1 MLLCAWRKNCPAGL
15 FCAAALFVL
24 VSYLRLHPPSHNA
37 SVMSAGIA
45 YRAAVVEVNPSAYM
59 GWDGS
64 AKGALE
70 IMLKNVATVDRW
82 SAKAAAQA
90 AQIIVFPEDMVSSY
104 GGGGPNWRSKLTT
117 PALFAEPLPPP
128 GSPMCLEGDAGVAA
142 ASPWPVAAAL
152 ACTAKRHKIVIVVG
166 LGITAPCDR
175 KVEPL
180 TGQLLPCDMRTKMGQ
195 YDGAAAFGPDGTLL
209 GQHLK
214 AHIAYVSTQRGSHPA
229 ASRTLQLSPWFRCIL
244 PALLA
249 CFLRSLL

>member
-1 MLLCAWRKNCPAGL
+1 MIRAWQNSFIVACFGL
-15 FCAAALFVL
+15 AAALFFL
-24 VSYLRLHPPSHNA
+24 VSYLHLRPPSHSA
-37 SVMSAGIA
+37 SVYSTSASVA
-45 YRAAVVEVNPSAYM
+45 YRAAVVEINPSGYM

-64 AKGALE
+64 TKGALA

-82 SAKAAAQA
+82 SAKAAAQG

-104 GGGGPNWRSKLTT
+104 GGGGPHWRSKLTT

-128 GSPMCLEGDAGVAA
+128 GSPMCPQDDGELLQGDGD
-142 ASPWPVAAAL
+142 SPWPVAAAL
-152 ACTAKRHKIVIVVG
+152 ACTAMRHKIVIVVG

-209 GQHLK
+209 GQYLK
-214 AHIAYVSTQRGSHPA
+214 AHIA
-229 ASRTLQLSPWFRCIL
+229 
-244 PALLA
+244 
-249 CFLRSLL
+249 